1 MIRNLK
7 KDMTLEEL
15 AQNELLIGLK
25 EQIDYIKEFG
35 NSEPIDIYELCD
47 KVFDKYLENL
57 THTEGYDTF
66 VENNENSLKI
76 IERNG
81 GKLYNELSIPVDVN
95 FKGIYEE
102 TNTSEKF
109 MLYMKFGITE
119 TFTNYFKE
127 IDMST
132 YNINNYEI
140 NADNISLGD
149 MMVFHNAISDNLDIE
164 RIYSKN
170 DVLKEFNCKQN
181 MELDI

>member
-35 NSEPIDIYELCD
+35 KSETIDFYELCD

-57 THTEGYDTF
+57 TYTEGYDTF

-81 GKLYNELSIPVDVN
+81 GNLYDELLIPVDVH
-95 FKGIYEE
+95 FKGIYDE

-119 TFTNYFKE
+119 TLSNYVKE
-127 IDMST
+127 IDIST
-132 YNINNYEI
+132 YNINRYEI
-140 NADNISLGD
+140 NADNILLGD
-149 MMVFHNAISDNLDIE
+149 MMIFHNAISDNLGVE

-181 MELDI
+181 MELDM

>member
-15 AQNELLIGLK
+15 AQNELLIVLK

-35 NSEPIDIYELCD
+35 NFEIIDIYELFD

-81 GKLYNELSIPVDVN
+81 GKLYDELLIPVDIH

-109 MLYMKFGITE
+109 MLYMRFGITE
-119 TFTNYFKE
+119 TLTNYLKE

-132 YNINNYEI
+132 YNISNYEI
-140 NADNISLGD
+140 NTDNISLGG
-149 MMVFHNAISDNLDIE
+149 MMVFNNAISDNLDVE

-181 MELDI
+181 MELDM

>member
-1 MIRNLK
+1 MGRNLK
-7 KDMTLEEL
+7 NDTTLEEL

-35 NSEPIDIYELCD
+35 KSETIDFYELCD

-57 THTEGYDTF
+57 TYTEGYDTF

-76 IERNG
+76 IEHN
-81 GKLYNELSIPVDVN
+81 K
-95 FKGIYEE
+95 
-102 TNTSEKF
+102 
-109 MLYMKFGITE
+109 
-119 TFTNYFKE
+119 
-127 IDMST
+127 
-132 YNINNYEI
+132 I
-140 NADNISLGD
+140 NADNILLGD
-149 MMVFHNAISDNLDIE
+149 MMIFHNAISDNLGVE